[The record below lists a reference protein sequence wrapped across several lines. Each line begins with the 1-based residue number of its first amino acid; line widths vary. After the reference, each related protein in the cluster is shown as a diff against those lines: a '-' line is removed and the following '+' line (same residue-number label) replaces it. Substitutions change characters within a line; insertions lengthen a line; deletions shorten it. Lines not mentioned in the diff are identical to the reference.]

1 MKQKLIYI
9 LLTGYLLFALLSFGL
24 VHYYSASRMN
34 QAMEKNEAEDLYAE
48 AVSLA
53 TNYGYRFYSNTITK
67 ESLTDYLDVY
77 ASFLNADIWVVSS
90 EGQVDAVVKS
100 SHALTPRAMEGFDI
114 TTMFDSGYYEIG
126 TFHSYFTED
135 YLSVYAPVTVNYKV
149 MGYVM
154 IHEPLKNIHEDS
166 LEASDILCQ
175 TILGIIAVSSVTL
188 LITGFFIIKPINR
201 MCDVAK
207 EYTND
212 NFKPQIHL
220 KAPEELS
227 FLADTMNYMS
237 TKLDTHEDE
246 QRKFISNISHDFRS
260 PLTSIR
266 GYIQA
271 MLDGTIPPELYEK
284 YLLIISNEADRLTKL
299 TNNMLDLNR
308 IGSRDAKLELTDLD
322 INRVVLEC
330 AQSMEVQCKEKGIS
344 ISLILCGD
352 SLFVHADY
360 LKIQQVIYNLMDNA
374 VKFSRPDTTITL
386 ETSCKNE
393 KAYVS
398 IKDQGIGIPKDSLE
412 NIWTRFYKSDLSRGK
427 DKKGTGL
434 GLSIVKEIIQAHDET
449 IHVTS
454 TEGVGSEFVFS
465 LQLAEREL
473 E

>member
-1 MKQKLIYI
+1 MKRSFFDIIFLGFLFLFVSVFFILVFYSSNTTRRALIEEKADNLTNEAFLFEPTI
-9 LLTGYLLFALLSFGL
+9 TGYVRG
-24 VHYYSASRMN
+24 
-34 QAMEKNEAEDLYAE
+34 
-48 AVSLA
+48 
-53 TNYGYRFYSNTITK
+53 FYTK
-67 ESLTDYLDVY
+67 ENLQESLTYYATTLDSSIWFVNPDGKMVASAQGKDHAAPPENIFLLNWDFNLNESQTFTGDFY
-77 ASFLNADIWVVSS
+77 GVFEDDVITVAIPVLYKNELQGMVFLHSTVSQLKNMQRNIVQAMYVPFLIMIIVSFLLLGLISQKIMRPIRKINSIAEEYATGNFDSPMN
-90 EGQVDAVVKS
+90 VKS
-100 SHALTPRAMEGFDI
+100 KD
-114 TTMFDSGYYEIG
+114 EIG
-126 TFHSYFTED
+126 QLAST
-135 YLSVYAPVTVNYKV
+135 
-149 MGYVM
+149 
-154 IHEPLKNIHEDS
+154 
-166 LEASDILCQ
+166 LEFMAS
-175 TILGIIAVSSVTL
+175 
-188 LITGFFIIKPINR
+188 
-201 MCDVAK
+201 
-207 EYTND
+207 
-212 NFKPQIHL
+212 
-220 KAPEELS
+220 ELS
-227 FLADTMNYMS
+227 
-237 TKLDTHEDE
+237 KLDEY
-246 QRKFISNISHDFRS
+246 RRAFISNISHDFRS

-352 SLFVHADY
+352 TLFVHADY

-398 IKDQGIGIPKDSLE
+398 IKDQGIGIPKDSLD

-449 IHVTS
+449 INVTS